1 MIRLRTEDII
11 VKKRHELGLTQE
23 ELAQKVGISRGML
36 AMVERGTKQ
45 VNLRLAKKL
54 AEVFECTVDDL
65 C

>member
-1 MIRLRTEDII
+1 MRTEDII
-11 VKKRHELGLTQE
+11 VKKRHEMGLTQE

>member
-1 MIRLRTEDII
+1 MGAFNENLRQARTDA
-11 VKKRHELGLTQE
+11 GLTQE

>member
-1 MIRLRTEDII
+1 MRTEDII

>member
-1 MIRLRTEDII
+1 MRTEDII

-45 VNLRLAKKL
+45 VNMRLAKKL

>member
-1 MIRLRTEDII
+1 MRTEDII

-23 ELAQKVGISRGML
+23 ELAQKVGISRGLL

>member
-1 MIRLRTEDII
+1 MRTEDII

-45 VNLRLAKKL
+45 VNLRLANKL

>member
-1 MIRLRTEDII
+1 MSTEDII

>member
-1 MIRLRTEDII
+1 MWLSTEDII

>member
-1 MIRLRTEDII
+1 MRTEDII

-36 AMVERGTKQ
+36 AMVEPGTKQ

>member
-1 MIRLRTEDII
+1 MIWLRTEDII

>member
-1 MIRLRTEDII
+1 MRTEDII
-11 VKKRHELGLTQE
+11 VKKRHEMGLTQE

-45 VNLRLAKKL
+45 VNLRLAKRL

>member
-1 MIRLRTEDII
+1 MRTEDII
-11 VKKRHELGLTQE
+11 VKKRHEMGLTQE
-23 ELAQKVGISRGML
+23 ELAQEVGISRGML

>member
-1 MIRLRTEDII
+1 MRTEDII

-54 AEVFECTVDDL
+54 AEVFECSVDDL

>member
-1 MIRLRTEDII
+1 MKLRTEDII

>member
-1 MIRLRTEDII
+1 MRTEDII

-54 AEVFECTVDDL
+54 AEVFKCTVDDL

>member
-1 MIRLRTEDII
+1 MKLRTEDII

-54 AEVFECTVDDL
+54 AEVFGCTVDDL

>member
-1 MIRLRTEDII
+1 MRTEDII

-23 ELAQKVGISRGML
+23 ELANKVGISRGML

>member
-1 MIRLRTEDII
+1 MSTEDII
-11 VKKRHELGLTQE
+11 VKKRHEMGLTQE

>member
-1 MIRLRTEDII
+1 MRTEDII

-45 VNLRLAKKL
+45 VTLRLAKK
-54 AEVFECTVDDL
+54 
-65 C
+65 

>member
-1 MIRLRTEDII
+1 MRTEDII

-23 ELAQKVGISRGML
+23 ELAQKVDISRGML